1 MTAQQTAVASFF
13 GWRVVAGAF
22 VVAVFG
28 WGLGFYGPPVYLYAV
43 HEARGWSV
51 PLVSAAVTSHYLC
64 GVLVVANMP
73 RLYKRFGLQQVT
85 RSGVT
90 LLALGLMGW
99 ALATA
104 PWQLFLATALTGC
117 GWVTMGAAAINAIV
131 SPWFVRLRPKALST
145 AYNGASVGGV
155 VFSPLWVL
163 LIGQFGFATA
173 AGVIGLVSIIVI
185 WWLTA
190 RVVTRTPADF
200 GQLPDGDDLG
210 APPSGTANAVAALPG
225 SLLWRNRSFVTL
237 AAGMALGLF
246 AQIGLLA
253 HLFSLIVPVLGASWA
268 GLVAGLATAS
278 AIAGRTAFGW
288 LMPAGADRRVAAA
301 LSYAVQIGGIAV
313 LLASGLASP
322 TLVILGVLLF
332 GFGIGNA
339 TSLPPLIAQ
348 VEFAKEDT
356 GRVVALIVAIG
367 QGTYAFAPAIFGL
380 LRGLADKG
388 ALEVG
393 PQAKAVL
400 LAAIAVKLMAIA
412 AFMMGRQSKAFAPVA
427 QSSPPHL

>member
-1 MTAQQTAVASFF
+1 MTAKPSASTPFF
-13 GWRVVAGAF
+13 GWSVVAGAF

-51 PLVSAAVTSHYLC
+51 ALVSAAVTSHYLC

-73 RLYKRFGLQQVT
+73 RLYKRFGLQRVT
-85 RSGVT
+85 RAGVL
-90 LLALGLMGW
+90 LLAVGLMGW

-117 GWVTMGAAAINAIV
+117 GWVTMGAAAINAMV
-131 SPWFVRLRPKALST
+131 TPWFVRLRPKALST
-145 AYNGASVGGV
+145 AYNGASIGGV

-163 LIGQFGFATA
+163 LISQLGFATA
-173 AGVIGLVSIIVI
+173 AGVIGFVSIIVI

-190 RVVTRTPADF
+190 RILTRTPADL
-200 GQLPDGDDLG
+200 GQLPDGDDFG
-210 APPSGTANAVAALPG
+210 APLSASTNTMASLPG
-225 SLLWRNRSFVTL
+225 SLLWRDRSFLTL

-253 HLFSLIVPVLGASWA
+253 HLFSLIVPALGASWA

-278 AIAGRTAFGW
+278 AIVGRTAFGW

-301 LSYAVQIGGIAV
+301 LSYVLQIGGIVV
-313 LLASGLASP
+313 LLAAGLANP
-322 TLVILGVLLF
+322 ALIILGVLLF

-348 VEFAKEDT
+348 AEFAKEDT
-356 GRVVALIVAIG
+356 GRVVALIVAMG
-367 QGTYAFAPAIFGL
+367 QGAYAFAPAIFGL
-380 LRGLADKG
+380 LRSFSDQG
-388 ALEVG
+388 ALEPG
-393 PQAKAVL
+393 SQATTVF
-400 LAAIAVKLMAIA
+400 LAAVVVKVAAIA
-412 AFMMGRQSKAFAPVA
+412 AFLLGRRSKALASA
-427 QSSPPHL
+427 T